1 MKKTFEYMWILTVL
15 LFTATAAAYSQQIYT
30 PEFQI
35 ETSGITPN
43 CQTANFS
50 VEHPEVCNEEFVC
63 AGRITVENT
72 DFIQT
77 FLPYRHGVSPMHIS
91 FKTSYDGSGYPR
103 FLLML
108 NSIIYWAI
116 DFQTDSEGHCVIALD
131 EVLTG
136 EYANYLG
143 YTHQMQFMFF
153 VVDEEH
159 KNTVVTSPTQVFVP
173 NEQILVPMN
182 GTFSF
187 SMEVT
192 YEKTGYVPDLEPI
205 DPGPVS
211 SDQSYI
217 RTRTMTAATGTSYV
231 DKYAYYDGLGRPIQ
245 TVQQGIT
252 PLENDLVTLRQYD
265 GFGRESRTWL
275 PAVVAGNGG
284 AYVPLVRIMS
294 EAKENYG
301 DRKAYSYPI
310 YESSP
315 LDRVTELYGPG
326 EKWQIADRA
335 ERIRY
340 LTNDGT
346 DSLECL
352 RFSASDYGPTDT
364 VVVVSGTGQ
373 YIPGEMYVSRTEDE
387 DGNAAFEFRD
397 KRNLVVLVRQV
408 VPTGI
413 GREFHDT
420 YYLYDTAGNL
430 RAVLPPMA
438 SASMQDGGPW
448 SSDTSEVLRR
458 YAYLYRYDGR
468 NRCVAKRLPGADWIR
483 IIYDRTDTPVFTQD
497 GELRLQGEWA
507 FSIPDAF
514 GRTTLSGVCSS
525 APDPASLAT
534 ETVRAVPA
542 YKEAGMLAGYRVEG
556 VTLSSP
562 HHVTAYYYDDYGF
575 LALPEFSGKGLEYT
589 VSEVDG
595 CFLTRYGSDAEAYKH
610 TGLLTGGRTAI
621 FSADPDMDSCLYAAT
636 YYDDR
641 KRPVQIRCSG
651 YHGLDHE
658 YLAYTFTGQRSI
670 SRHVYPGDWTV
681 TSVNGYDHAERL
693 RMTTVGVNGP
703 SGSHADT
710 RIRYDYD
717 ELGRLSSRT
726 YETGDSPLRTDYTHN
741 IRGWLTGQQD
751 DGFRMAL
758 AYESPQ
764 YVAPSYT
771 GNIAE
776 WTWRHAGGEENT
788 YAFAYDGLSRLTD
801 TRQYQ
806 AGERTDRF
814 VERSLT
820 YDRNGNILTLQ
831 RSQGD
836 AVTTDFAYTY
846 AGNRLVSLSDSG
858 TAYPYAYDTN
868 GNLVHD
874 GANGLDMTYNRLNLI
889 EKVTR
894 DGRLLANF
902 SYLSNGRKYLMSSD
916 DGHGL
921 CYVGSL
927 VYERPSSGQSL
938 ELESV
943 EFDGGRFIKT
953 SGGLE
958 ARYFVTDHLGSVRA
972 VRTSSGEVVEQNDYY
987 PFGLRWAD
995 SGSSV
1000 SDNRYRYNGKED
1012 LSFLKIPYTD
1022 FGFRQFDP
1030 KFRLGWNGADPLA
1043 EKYFPVSPY
1052 AFCAGN
1058 PVNLIDLE
1066 GQDIWEINS
1075 YGNIVRHLKTTRS
1088 DAFFMVDEYGNRMI
1102 GDNYSIEFPYKTVV
1116 QQNSYTYLDDEKGIN
1131 SYDVYRVR
1139 GDKNGTA
1146 LFEFLADNITGSP
1159 TKVEIGQIMTGLE
1172 GDKGLNFIT
1181 TSHTERREAGL
1192 MKLIRGQIGYGYTI
1206 REVNHSHP
1214 IKNFPSGLAGSD
1226 EQGNGG
1232 DMEAIKLLTN
1242 SMISCGAKVAS
1253 FHIYHVPTKRKIPYS
1268 VKSRAADFEKYTN

>member
-1 MKKTFEYMWILTVL
+1 M
-15 LFTATAAAYSQQIYT
+15 
-30 PEFQI
+30 
-35 ETSGITPN
+35 
-43 CQTANFS
+43 
-50 VEHPEVCNEEFVC
+50 
-63 AGRITVENT
+63 
-72 DFIQT
+72 
-77 FLPYRHGVSPMHIS
+77 
-91 FKTSYDGSGYPR
+91 
-103 FLLML
+103 
-108 NSIIYWAI
+108 
-116 DFQTDSEGHCVIALD
+116 
-131 EVLTG
+131 
-136 EYANYLG
+136 
-143 YTHQMQFMFF
+143 
-153 VVDEEH
+153 
-159 KNTVVTSPTQVFVP
+159 
-173 NEQILVPMN
+173 
-182 GTFSF
+182 
-187 SMEVT
+187 
-192 YEKTGYVPDLEPI
+192 
-205 DPGPVS
+205 
-211 SDQSYI
+211 
-217 RTRTMTAATGTSYV
+217 
-231 DKYAYYDGLGRPIQ
+231 
-245 TVQQGIT
+245 
-252 PLENDLVTLRQYD
+252 
-265 GFGRESRTWL
+265 
-275 PAVVAGNGG
+275 
-284 AYVPLVRIMS
+284 
-294 EAKENYG
+294 
-301 DRKAYSYPI
+301 
-310 YESSP
+310 
-315 LDRVTELYGPG
+315 
-326 EKWQIADRA
+326 
-335 ERIRY
+335 
-340 LTNDGT
+340 
-346 DSLECL
+346 
-352 RFSASDYGPTDT
+352 
-364 VVVVSGTGQ
+364 
-373 YIPGEMYVSRTEDE
+373 
-387 DGNAAFEFRD
+387 
-397 KRNLVVLVRQV
+397 
-408 VPTGI
+408 
-413 GREFHDT
+413 
-420 YYLYDTAGNL
+420 
-430 RAVLPPMA
+430 
-438 SASMQDGGPW
+438 
-448 SSDTSEVLRR
+448 
-458 YAYLYRYDGR
+458 
-468 NRCVAKRLPGADWIR
+468 
-483 IIYDRTDTPVFTQD
+483 
-497 GELRLQGEWA
+497 RLQGEWA

-542 YKEAGMLAGYRVEG
+542 YEEAGMLAGYRVEG

-575 LALPEFSGKGLEYT
+575 LVLPEFSGKGLEYT

-874 GANGLDMTYNRLNLI
+874 GVNGLDMTYNRLNLI

-1058 PVNLIDLE
+1058 PVKYMDRDGKKIYFSPGVSEEFKTKFAQTVQYMNEKGTAGNLAKLNQSEKIYYINEVESIESASFNPKNQTINWDPNHLIQTDE
-1066 GQDIWEINS
+1066 QILMSPATVLAHEMDHAQKYDEIIRSND
-1075 YGNIVRHLKTTRS
+1075 S
-1088 DAFFMVDEYGNRMI
+1088 DAIVSYN
-1102 GDNYSIEFPYKTVV
+1102 
-1116 QQNSYTYLDDEKGIN
+1116 NSVKLG
-1131 SYDVYRVR
+1131 S
-1139 GDKNGTA
+1139 DKQYHKK
-1146 LFEFLADNITGSP
+1146 E
-1159 TKVEIGQIMTGLE
+1159 
-1172 GDKGLNFIT
+1172 
-1181 TSHTERREAGL
+1181 ERRVIEGTEQIAAKKHGEIRNDQKTRTNHKGKQRNENISNMSPEEISRYIYEFHNQY
-1192 MKLIRGQIGYGYTI
+1192 MK
-1206 REVNHSHP
+1206 
-1214 IKNFPSGLAGSD
+1214 
-1226 EQGNGG
+1226 
-1232 DMEAIKLLTN
+1232 
-1242 SMISCGAKVAS
+1242 
-1253 FHIYHVPTKRKIPYS
+1253 
-1268 VKSRAADFEKYTN
+1268 

>member
-1 MKKTFEYMWILTVL
+1 M
-15 LFTATAAAYSQQIYT
+15 
-30 PEFQI
+30 
-35 ETSGITPN
+35 
-43 CQTANFS
+43 
-50 VEHPEVCNEEFVC
+50 
-63 AGRITVENT
+63 
-72 DFIQT
+72 
-77 FLPYRHGVSPMHIS
+77 
-91 FKTSYDGSGYPR
+91 
-103 FLLML
+103 
-108 NSIIYWAI
+108 
-116 DFQTDSEGHCVIALD
+116 
-131 EVLTG
+131 
-136 EYANYLG
+136 
-143 YTHQMQFMFF
+143 
-153 VVDEEH
+153 
-159 KNTVVTSPTQVFVP
+159 
-173 NEQILVPMN
+173 
-182 GTFSF
+182 
-187 SMEVT
+187 
-192 YEKTGYVPDLEPI
+192 
-205 DPGPVS
+205 
-211 SDQSYI
+211 
-217 RTRTMTAATGTSYV
+217 
-231 DKYAYYDGLGRPIQ
+231 
-245 TVQQGIT
+245 
-252 PLENDLVTLRQYD
+252 
-265 GFGRESRTWL
+265 
-275 PAVVAGNGG
+275 
-284 AYVPLVRIMS
+284 
-294 EAKENYG
+294 
-301 DRKAYSYPI
+301 
-310 YESSP
+310 
-315 LDRVTELYGPG
+315 
-326 EKWQIADRA
+326 
-335 ERIRY
+335 
-340 LTNDGT
+340 
-346 DSLECL
+346 
-352 RFSASDYGPTDT
+352 
-364 VVVVSGTGQ
+364 
-373 YIPGEMYVSRTEDE
+373 
-387 DGNAAFEFRD
+387 
-397 KRNLVVLVRQV
+397 
-408 VPTGI
+408 
-413 GREFHDT
+413 
-420 YYLYDTAGNL
+420 
-430 RAVLPPMA
+430 
-438 SASMQDGGPW
+438 
-448 SSDTSEVLRR
+448 
-458 YAYLYRYDGR
+458 
-468 NRCVAKRLPGADWIR
+468 
-483 IIYDRTDTPVFTQD
+483 
-497 GELRLQGEWA
+497 
-507 FSIPDAF
+507 
-514 GRTTLSGVCSS
+514 
-525 APDPASLAT
+525 
-534 ETVRAVPA
+534 
-542 YKEAGMLAGYRVEG
+542 
-556 VTLSSP
+556 
-562 HHVTAYYYDDYGF
+562 
-575 LALPEFSGKGLEYT
+575 
-589 VSEVDG
+589 
-595 CFLTRYGSDAEAYKH
+595 
-610 TGLLTGGRTAI
+610 
-621 FSADPDMDSCLYAAT
+621 
-636 YYDDR
+636 
-641 KRPVQIRCSG
+641 
-651 YHGLDHE
+651 
-658 YLAYTFTGQRSI
+658 
-670 SRHVYPGDWTV
+670 
-681 TSVNGYDHAERL
+681 
-693 RMTTVGVNGP
+693 
-703 SGSHADT
+703 
-710 RIRYDYD
+710 
-717 ELGRLSSRT
+717 
-726 YETGDSPLRTDYTHN
+726 
-741 IRGWLTGQQD
+741 
-751 DGFRMAL
+751 
-758 AYESPQ
+758 
-764 YVAPSYT
+764 
-771 GNIAE
+771 
-776 WTWRHAGGEENT
+776 
-788 YAFAYDGLSRLTD
+788 
-801 TRQYQ
+801 
-806 AGERTDRF
+806 
-814 VERSLT
+814 ERSLT

-1214 IKNFPSGLAGSD
+1214 IKNFPSGLTGSD

-1268 VKSRAADFEKYTN
+1268 VKSRAADFKKYTN